1 MTEEF
6 NYPQNPTSTASAGP
20 TPSQTVGPFFHCA
33 LPYEA
38 GTQVAGSR
46 RPGSVRLGGRVL
58 DGAGTPIPDSMVE
71 IWQADESG
79 AFVATPDIYEVPEP
93 DGFRGFGRCATGTD
107 GEYEFHTVKPAA
119 VPTVDG
125 RDQAP
130 HITMAVF
137 ARGMLRQ
144 VVTRVYFD
152 DESGANAADPL
163 LSGLDPRRRPTM
175 VATRTGQGFRLDI
188 RLQGDDETV
197 FLDVFTR

>member
-1 MTEEF
+1 MAEEF
-6 NYPQNPTSTASAGP
+6 NYPQNPTLAASPGP
-20 TPSQTVGPFFHCA
+20 TPWQTVGPFFHYA

-38 GTQVAGSR
+38 GTQVAGAQRS
-46 RPGSVRLGGRVL
+46 GSIRLGGRVF

-71 IWQADESG
+71 IWQPDESG
-79 AFVATPDIYEVPEP
+79 AFVDTPHIYEVPEP

-107 GEYEFHTVKPAA
+107 GEYEFHTVKPSA

-125 RDQAP
+125 REQAP
-130 HITMAVF
+130 HITMSVF

-144 VVTRVYFD
+144 AVTRVYFD
-152 DESGANAADPL
+152 DEAAANADDPL
-163 LSGLDPRRRPTM
+163 LAGLEPTRRTTM
-175 VATRTGQGFRLDI
+175 VAARTGEGFRFDI